1 MLLVLAIVSGCSTT
15 TMPTPQAPTA
25 AAAEL
30 AGRRAQIIG
39 WLHDYRV
46 AGVYPTDAAGQPLSV
61 FVDAKGVR
69 CPMAEL
75 IHKSGRDDLV
85 AAVQREHN
93 AVRLAD
99 VHAGPLY
106 DWMLASGLTQEEVAL
121 VQGAMNID
129 FNFERGG
136 EPSFQLAVE
145 TAEVRGKLEM
155 AEAAL
160 NAATGTS
167 LLTAVR
173 RLPARD
179 PVVLAATPIAGA
191 VVPKTAMPSAAVAIQ
206 PMLRGLGG
214 IRRKVYGAN

>member
-15 TMPTPQAPTA
+15 TKPATPQAPTT

-30 AGRRAQIIG
+30 AGRRAQIIS

-61 FVDAKGVR
+61 FVDARGVR

-99 VHAGPLY
+99 VHDGPLH
-106 DWMLASGLTQEEVAL
+106 DWMLASGLTQEEIAL

-129 FNFERGG
+129 FNLERRG

-179 PVVLAATPIAGA
+179 PVVLAATPIAGP
-191 VVPKTAMPSAAVAIQ
+191 VVPKTALPSAAVAIQ
-206 PMLRGLGG
+206 PMVRGLGG
-214 IRRKVYGAN
+214 IRRTGY